1 MSKYKMHWLYELHL
15 DTVLEQYKYG
25 LDEEMKKDLFE
36 FSTSKE
42 VITIYYET
50 ARKIYYRQPMIW
62 VEWITNY
69 KIKKILKKTSI
80 INVSR
85 ILAKQMCERSTRLVF
100 KNCRCIHEIV

>member
-1 MSKYKMHWLYELHL
+1 MSKHKMFWLYEFYLEA
-15 DTVLEQYKYG
+15 VLEQYANS

-36 FSTSKE
+36 FSTSTE

-62 VEWITNY
+62 VEWMTNY

-80 INVSR
+80 INVSH

-100 KNCRCIHEIV
+100 KN